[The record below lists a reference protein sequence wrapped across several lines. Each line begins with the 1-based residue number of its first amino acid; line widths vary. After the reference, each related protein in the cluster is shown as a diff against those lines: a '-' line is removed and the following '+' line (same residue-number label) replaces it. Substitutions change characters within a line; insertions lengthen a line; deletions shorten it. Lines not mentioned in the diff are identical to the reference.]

1 MSGSNSSFGRPAHGL
16 SSGGGCSVDSDALNA
31 MDRAHFLHPWQMF
44 DVFPKEGA
52 LAIVS
57 GKNCHIT
64 DSDDN
69 RYFDAVGGLWCN
81 NIGLGRR
88 EMAEAIA
95 EQAYKMAYANPF
107 VDMTNEPAAQLA
119 QKLAQ
124 LAPGDIEHVIFTTGG
139 STAIDSAFRLV
150 HYYQNCR
157 GKSHKK
163 HILSRQGSYHGSTYA
178 AMSIGGKKG
187 DHPPEFD
194 YISDCIHHL
203 SCPNFYRAP
212 EGMDEA
218 QFVAFLLDEFEQK
231 VIQLGTD
238 NVAAFFAEP
247 VMGAGGV
254 IVPPDG
260 YLKGVRALCT
270 RYDILYVSD
279 EVVTGFGRLGH
290 WFASLDEFGIQPD
303 IIVCAKGITS
313 GYQPLGA
320 ALFSE
325 KIWQVISEPGRG
337 RVFAHGFTYSG
348 HPVACA
354 AALKNIEI
362 IERENLLANVRDV
375 APYFSQRLKTLQNLP
390 TVGQVRGRG
399 FMQCIESVA
408 DKKTKRTFAEEL
420 DIGKRIANA
429 AQSRGLIVRPIV
441 HLNVMS
447 PPLTMTKADVDFIV
461 PILRE
466 SMEEVGRTM
475 PKS

>member
-1 MSGSNSSFGRPAHGL
+1 MSGSNSSFGRPSHSKA
-16 SSGGGCSVDSDALNA
+16 DAINSDVLNA
-31 MDRAHFLHPWQMF
+31 MDKAHFLHPWQIF
-44 DVFPKEGA
+44 DVFPDEGA

-57 GKNCHIT
+57 GSNCHIS
-64 DSDDN
+64 DSDGN
-69 RYFDAVGGLWCN
+69 CYFDAVGGLWCN

-88 EMAEAIA
+88 EMADAIA
-95 EQAYKMAYANPF
+95 EQAYKMAYANTF

-119 QKLAQ
+119 QKLAE

-157 GKSHKK
+157 GKKHKK
-163 HILSRQGSYHGSTYA
+163 HILSRVASYHGSTYA

-212 EGMDEA
+212 KGMDEE
-218 QFVAFLLDEFEQK
+218 QFTEFLLDEFEQK
-231 VIQLGTD
+231 VIELGTD
-238 NVAAFFAEP
+238 SVAAFFAEP

-254 IVPPDG
+254 IVPPEG
-260 YLKGVRALCT
+260 YLEGIRALCT

-290 WFASLDEFGIQPD
+290 WFASLDEFAVQPD

-325 KIWQVISEPGRG
+325 TIWRVISEQGRG
-337 RVFAHGFTYSG
+337 RIFAHGFTYSG

-362 IERENLLANVRDV
+362 IERENLLANVREV
-375 APYFSQRLKTLQNLP
+375 APYFLQQLKTLENLP

-408 DKKTKRTFAEEL
+408 DKKTKQTFAEEL

-429 AQSRGLIVRPIV
+429 AQARGLIVRPIV

-461 PILRE
+461 AILRE
-466 SMEEVGRTM
+466 SMEGVAQTM
-475 PKS
+475 PKA